1 MIDNTLAINAYNA
14 NKIDA
19 LMPKNASAGNSSLNS
34 AGNSSLNS
42 AANSVENSAGNS
54 SLNSAGNSVENSAG
68 NSAGNSSFASELD
81 SALEKST
88 KPSAE
93 FKAGFKEQKELVN
106 GIDTKA
112 LREQTD
118 AFESFFVKMV
128 LDIAIK
134 TENPLFGKD
143 AGDEI
148 YGSMYRQTMSE
159 ALSGGFGFS
168 DMIYDYLLERAK

>member
-14 NKIDA
+14 SKIDA
-19 LMPKNASAGNSSLNS
+19 LTPRNASAGNSRLDF
-34 AGNSSLNS
+34 
-42 AANSVENSAGNS
+42 
-54 SLNSAGNSVENSAG
+54 
-68 NSAGNSSFASELD
+68 AGNSSFASELD
-81 SALEKST
+81 LALEKST
-88 KPSAE
+88 KPSTE

>member
-14 NKIDA
+14 SKIDA
-19 LMPKNASAGNSSLNS
+19 LTPRNASVRNSSLD
-34 AGNSSLNS
+34 
-42 AANSVENSAGNS
+42 
-54 SLNSAGNSVENSAG
+54 
-68 NSAGNSSFASELD
+68 FASELD
-81 SALEKST
+81 LALEKST

-93 FKAGFKEQKELVN
+93 FKANFKEQKELVN

>member
-14 NKIDA
+14 SKIDA
-19 LMPKNASAGNSSLNS
+19 LAARNASAGNSSLDF
-34 AGNSSLNS
+34 AR
-42 AANSVENSAGNS
+42 
-54 SLNSAGNSVENSAG
+54 
-68 NSAGNSSFASELD
+68 NSSFASELD
-81 SALEKST
+81 LALEKST

>member
-1 MIDNTLAINAYNA
+1 MIDNTLAINAYSA
-14 NKIDA
+14 SKIDA
-19 LMPKNASAGNSSLNS
+19 LTARNASAKNSSLD
-34 AGNSSLNS
+34 
-42 AANSVENSAGNS
+42 
-54 SLNSAGNSVENSAG
+54 
-68 NSAGNSSFASELD
+68 FASELD
-81 SALEKST
+81 LALEKST

-93 FKAGFKEQKELVN
+93 FKANFKEQKELVN

-168 DMIYDYLLERAK
+168 DMIYNYLLERAK

>member
-14 NKIDA
+14 SKIDA
-19 LMPKNASAGNSSLNS
+19 LTARNVSVRNSRLD
-34 AGNSSLNS
+34 
-42 AANSVENSAGNS
+42 
-54 SLNSAGNSVENSAG
+54 
-68 NSAGNSSFASELD
+68 FASELD
-81 SALEKST
+81 LVLEKST

>member
-14 NKIDA
+14 SKIDA
-19 LMPKNASAGNSSLNS
+19 LTARNASAGNSSLDF
-34 AGNSSLNS
+34 ARNSSLDF
-42 AANSVENSAGNS
+42 
-54 SLNSAGNSVENSAG
+54 
-68 NSAGNSSFASELD
+68 AGNSSFASELD

>member
-1 MIDNTLAINAYNA
+1 M
-14 NKIDA
+14 
-19 LMPKNASAGNSSLNS
+19 
-34 AGNSSLNS
+34 
-42 AANSVENSAGNS
+42 
-54 SLNSAGNSVENSAG
+54 GNSVE

-81 SALEKST
+81 LALEKST

>member
-1 MIDNTLAINAYNA
+1 MIDNTLAINAYSA
-14 NKIDA
+14 SKIDA
-19 LMPKNASAGNSSLNS
+19 LTARNAFAVNSSLDFAGNSRLD
-34 AGNSSLNS
+34 
-42 AANSVENSAGNS
+42 
-54 SLNSAGNSVENSAG
+54 
-68 NSAGNSSFASELD
+68 FASELD
-81 SALEKST
+81 LALEKST

>member
-14 NKIDA
+14 SKIDA
-19 LMPKNASAGNSSLNS
+19 LTPKNASAGNSSLDF
-34 AGNSSLNS
+34 AVNSSL
-42 AANSVENSAGNS
+42 
-54 SLNSAGNSVENSAG
+54 

>member
-1 MIDNTLAINAYNA
+1 M
-14 NKIDA
+14 
-19 LMPKNASAGNSSLNS
+19 
-34 AGNSSLNS
+34 
-42 AANSVENSAGNS
+42 
-54 SLNSAGNSVENSAG
+54 
-68 NSAGNSSFASELD
+68 
-81 SALEKST
+81 ALEKST

-106 GIDTKA
+106 GIDAEA

>member
-14 NKIDA
+14 SKIDA
-19 LMPKNASAGNSSLNS
+19 LTPRNASAGNSSLDF
-34 AGNSSLNS
+34 
-42 AANSVENSAGNS
+42 
-54 SLNSAGNSVENSAG
+54 
-68 NSAGNSSFASELD
+68 AGNSSFASELD

>member
-14 NKIDA
+14 SKIDA
-19 LMPKNASAGNSSLNS
+19 LAPRNTSAGNSSLDF
-34 AGNSSLNS
+34 AGNSSLDF
-42 AANSVENSAGNS
+42 
-54 SLNSAGNSVENSAG
+54 
-68 NSAGNSSFASELD
+68 AGNSSFASELD
-81 SALEKST
+81 LALEKST

-93 FKAGFKEQKELVN
+93 FKANFKEQKELVN

>member
-1 MIDNTLAINAYNA
+1 MIDNTLAINAYSA
-14 NKIDA
+14 SKIDA
-19 LMPKNASAGNSSLNS
+19 LTARNASAKNSSLD
-34 AGNSSLNS
+34 
-42 AANSVENSAGNS
+42 
-54 SLNSAGNSVENSAG
+54 
-68 NSAGNSSFASELD
+68 FASELD
-81 SALEKST
+81 LALEKST

-168 DMIYDYLLERAK
+168 DMIYDFLLERAK

>member
-1 MIDNTLAINAYNA
+1 MIDNTLAINAYSA
-14 NKIDA
+14 SKIDA
-19 LMPKNASAGNSSLNS
+19 LTPRNASARNSRLD
-34 AGNSSLNS
+34 
-42 AANSVENSAGNS
+42 
-54 SLNSAGNSVENSAG
+54 
-68 NSAGNSSFASELD
+68 FASELD
-81 SALEKST
+81 LALEKNT

-93 FKAGFKEQKELVN
+93 FKVGFKEQKELVN

-128 LDIAIK
+128 LDIAVK

>member
-1 MIDNTLAINAYNA
+1 MIDNTLAINAYSA
-14 NKIDA
+14 SKIDA
-19 LMPKNASAGNSSLNS
+19 LTARNASVRNSSLD
-34 AGNSSLNS
+34 
-42 AANSVENSAGNS
+42 
-54 SLNSAGNSVENSAG
+54 
-68 NSAGNSSFASELD
+68 FASELD
-81 SALEKST
+81 LALEKNT

-93 FKAGFKEQKELVN
+93 FKASFKEQKELVN

>member
-1 MIDNTLAINAYNA
+1 MIDNTLAINAYSA
-14 NKIDA
+14 SKIDA
-19 LMPKNASAGNSSLNS
+19 LTARNASAKNSSLDF
-34 AGNSSLNS
+34 AGNSRLD
-42 AANSVENSAGNS
+42 
-54 SLNSAGNSVENSAG
+54 
-68 NSAGNSSFASELD
+68 FASELD
-81 SALEKST
+81 LALEKST

>member
-1 MIDNTLAINAYNA
+1 MIDNTLAINAYSA
-14 NKIDA
+14 SKIDA
-19 LMPKNASAGNSSLNS
+19 LTARNASVRNSSLD
-34 AGNSSLNS
+34 
-42 AANSVENSAGNS
+42 
-54 SLNSAGNSVENSAG
+54 
-68 NSAGNSSFASELD
+68 FASELD
-81 SALEKST
+81 LALEKST

-106 GIDTKA
+106 DIDTKA

>member
-1 MIDNTLAINAYNA
+1 MIDNTLAINAYSA
-14 NKIDA
+14 SKIDA
-19 LMPKNASAGNSSLNS
+19 LTARNASVRNSSLD
-34 AGNSSLNS
+34 
-42 AANSVENSAGNS
+42 
-54 SLNSAGNSVENSAG
+54 
-68 NSAGNSSFASELD
+68 FASELD
-81 SALEKST
+81 LALEKNT

-106 GIDTKA
+106 DIDTKA

>member
-14 NKIDA
+14 SKIDA
-19 LMPKNASAGNSSLNS
+19 LTARNASAGNSSLNS
-34 AGNSSLNS
+34 AGNSS
-42 AANSVENSAGNS
+42 
-54 SLNSAGNSVENSAG
+54 
-68 NSAGNSSFASELD
+68 FASELD
-81 SALEKST
+81 LALEKST

-93 FKAGFKEQKELVN
+93 FKANFKEQKELVN

>member
-14 NKIDA
+14 SKIDA
-19 LMPKNASAGNSSLNS
+19 LTPRNASAR
-34 AGNSSLNS
+34 
-42 AANSVENSAGNS
+42 
-54 SLNSAGNSVENSAG
+54 
-68 NSAGNSSFASELD
+68 NSSFASELD

-93 FKAGFKEQKELVN
+93 FKANFKEQKELVN

>member
-14 NKIDA
+14 SKIDA
-19 LMPKNASAGNSSLNS
+19 LTARNA
-34 AGNSSLNS
+34 
-42 AANSVENSAGNS
+42 EI
-54 SLNSAGNSVENSAG
+54 G
-68 NSAGNSSFASELD
+68 NSAGNSSFASKLD

>member
-14 NKIDA
+14 SKIDA
-19 LMPKNASAGNSSLNS
+19 LTARNA
-34 AGNSSLNS
+34 
-42 AANSVENSAGNS
+42 EI
-54 SLNSAGNSVENSAG
+54 GNSVENS
-68 NSAGNSSFASELD
+68 SFSSELD
-81 SALEKST
+81 LALEKST

-93 FKAGFKEQKELVN
+93 FKANFKEQKELVN

>member
-14 NKIDA
+14 SKIDA
-19 LMPKNASAGNSSLNS
+19 LAARNASAGNSSLDF
-34 AGNSSLNS
+34 
-42 AANSVENSAGNS
+42 
-54 SLNSAGNSVENSAG
+54 
-68 NSAGNSSFASELD
+68 AGNSSFASELD

>member
-14 NKIDA
+14 SKIDA
-19 LMPKNASAGNSSLNS
+19 LTARNASAGNSRLDF
-34 AGNSSLNS
+34 AGNSRLD
-42 AANSVENSAGNS
+42 
-54 SLNSAGNSVENSAG
+54 
-68 NSAGNSSFASELD
+68 FASELD
-81 SALEKST
+81 LVLEKST

-93 FKAGFKEQKELVN
+93 FKASFKEQKELVN
-106 GIDTKA
+106 GIDTEA

>member
-1 MIDNTLAINAYNA
+1 MIDNTLAINAYSA
-14 NKIDA
+14 SKIDA
-19 LMPKNASAGNSSLNS
+19 LTARNASVRNSSLD
-34 AGNSSLNS
+34 
-42 AANSVENSAGNS
+42 
-54 SLNSAGNSVENSAG
+54 
-68 NSAGNSSFASELD
+68 FASELD
-81 SALEKST
+81 LALEKNT

-93 FKAGFKEQKELVN
+93 FKAGLKEQKELVN

>member
-1 MIDNTLAINAYNA
+1 MIDNTLAINAYSA
-14 NKIDA
+14 SKIDA
-19 LMPKNASAGNSSLNS
+19 LTARNASVRNSSLD
-34 AGNSSLNS
+34 
-42 AANSVENSAGNS
+42 
-54 SLNSAGNSVENSAG
+54 
-68 NSAGNSSFASELD
+68 FASELG

-93 FKAGFKEQKELVN
+93 FKANFKEQKELVN

>member
-14 NKIDA
+14 SKIDA
-19 LMPKNASAGNSSLNS
+19 LAAGARNAEIRNSLRNSVGNSSLDF
-34 AGNSSLNS
+34 AR
-42 AANSVENSAGNS
+42 
-54 SLNSAGNSVENSAG
+54 
-68 NSAGNSSFASELD
+68 NSSFASELD
-81 SALEKST
+81 LALEKST

>member
-1 MIDNTLAINAYNA
+1 MIDNTLAINAYSA
-14 NKIDA
+14 SKIDA
-19 LMPKNASAGNSSLNS
+19 LTARNAYAVNSSLDFARNS
-34 AGNSSLNS
+34 RLD
-42 AANSVENSAGNS
+42 
-54 SLNSAGNSVENSAG
+54 
-68 NSAGNSSFASELD
+68 FASELD
-81 SALEKST
+81 LALEKST

-148 YGSMYRQTMSE
+148 YVSMYRQTMSE

-168 DMIYDYLLERAK
+168 DMIYDYLLERTK

>member
-1 MIDNTLAINAYNA
+1 MIDNTLAINAYSA
-14 NKIDA
+14 SKIDA
-19 LMPKNASAGNSSLNS
+19 LTARNASVRNSSLD
-34 AGNSSLNS
+34 
-42 AANSVENSAGNS
+42 
-54 SLNSAGNSVENSAG
+54 
-68 NSAGNSSFASELD
+68 FASELD
-81 SALEKST
+81 LALEKST

-159 ALSGGFGFS
+159 ALSGGCGLS
-168 DMIYDYLLERAK
+168 DMSYDYLLERAK

>member
-14 NKIDA
+14 SKIDA
-19 LMPKNASAGNSSLNS
+19 LMPKNASAGNSSLDF
-34 AGNSSLNS
+34 AGNSSL
-42 AANSVENSAGNS
+42 
-54 SLNSAGNSVENSAG
+54 

-81 SALEKST
+81 LALEKST

-93 FKAGFKEQKELVN
+93 FKANFKEQKELVN

>member
-14 NKIDA
+14 SKIDA
-19 LMPKNASAGNSSLNS
+19 LMPKNASARNSSL
-34 AGNSSLNS
+34 
-42 AANSVENSAGNS
+42 
-54 SLNSAGNSVENSAG
+54 

-93 FKAGFKEQKELVN
+93 FKANFKEQKELVN

-159 ALSGGFGFS
+159 TLSGGFGFS

>member
-1 MIDNTLAINAYNA
+1 MIDNTLAINAYSA
-14 NKIDA
+14 SKIDA
-19 LMPKNASAGNSSLNS
+19 LTARNAYAVNSSLDFARNS
-34 AGNSSLNS
+34 RLD
-42 AANSVENSAGNS
+42 
-54 SLNSAGNSVENSAG
+54 
-68 NSAGNSSFASELD
+68 FASELD
-81 SALEKST
+81 LALEKST